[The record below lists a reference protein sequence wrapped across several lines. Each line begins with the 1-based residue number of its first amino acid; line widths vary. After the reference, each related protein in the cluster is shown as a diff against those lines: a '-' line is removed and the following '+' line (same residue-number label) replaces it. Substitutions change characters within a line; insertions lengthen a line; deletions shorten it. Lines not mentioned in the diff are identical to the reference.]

1 MYDVWNL
8 RSADWDELRITFSF
22 GAQNSKIIVTTR
34 HESVA
39 SIMKTVPS
47 YPLQTLSNDDCWEL
61 FAKLAFFGTIPSMH
75 PDLMAIGK
83 AIVKRCDG
91 LPLAA
96 KTLGG
101 LLRCNLDAAKWNKIL
116 HSNF

>member
-1 MYDVWNL
+1 
-8 RSADWDELRITFSF
+8 
-22 GAQNSKIIVTTR
+22 
-34 HESVA
+34 
-39 SIMKTVPS
+39 MKTGQS

-61 FAKLAFFGTIPSMH
+61 FAKHAFVGTNPGKH

-96 KTLGG
+96 KSLGG

-116 HSNF
+116 HSNFWDLSTDILPHLSTDILPALKLSYY